1 MPTDLR
7 TAIEDSAEGP
17 QRTVVDGTVV
27 EEHPLK
33 DQIAADR
40 YLDGKTAV
48 DASATRGL
56 RFSRLSPPGGTG
68 L

>member
-1 MPTDLR
+1 MPTDVR
-7 TAIEDSAEGP
+7 TAIEDSAKGP
-17 QRTVVDGTVV
+17 KRTVVDGTVV

-33 DQIAADR
+33 EQIEADR
-40 YLDGKTAV
+40 YLDGKSAV

-56 RFSRLSPPGGTG
+56 RFSRMSPPGGTG